1 MEVIQFSHANGFPA
15 KTYSYMFDQLKEYKI
30 SAVNIIGDSTDHKDI
45 NMFDLRDELIQNVL
59 QHGEPV
65 IGVGHSFG
73 GVLTLLAASNNPE
86 LFKNIVLLD
95 PPIFSPIK
103 STVIKIL
110 RMLGIEDWVSPAGKS
125 KKRRDKFASKRDA
138 KTLFMSNKLF
148 KNFHPQT
155 LNDYVTHGLKKNK
168 NGVELTIPVVKE
180 IAIFHNFLI
189 LYSKCLRNVKG
200 SLIYGAKN
208 PILWAS
214 DLSWINHNF
223 VNLKLLPFP
232 GSHLFPFENPKSTA
246 LMIKRCL

>member
-45 NMFDLRDELIQNVL
+45 NMFDLSDELIQNVL

-73 GVLTLLAASNNPE
+73 GVLTLLAASSNPE

-180 IAIFHNFLI
+180 IAIFHNLLI

-214 DLSWINHNF
+214 DLSWINQNF

>member
-73 GVLTLLAASNNPE
+73 GVLTLLAASKNPE

-138 KTLFMSNKLF
+138 KTLFMSNNLF

-180 IAIFHNFLI
+180 IAIFHNSLI

-208 PILWAS
+208 PIIWAS
-214 DLSWINHNF
+214 DLSWIKHNF

>member
-148 KNFHPQT
+148 KNFHPQI

-180 IAIFHNFLI
+180 IAIFHNSLI

>member
-103 STVIKIL
+103 ITVIKIL

-148 KNFHPQT
+148 KNFHPQI

-180 IAIFHNFLI
+180 IAIFHNSLI

-200 SLIYGAKN
+200 SLIYGATN

>member
-73 GVLTLLAASNNPE
+73 GVLTLLAASKNPE

-95 PPIFSPIK
+95 PPMFSPIK
-103 STVIKIL
+103 STFIKIL

-138 KTLFMSNKLF
+138 KTLFISNKLF
-148 KNFHPQT
+148 N
-155 LNDYVTHGLKKNK
+155 
-168 NGVELTIPVVKE
+168 
-180 IAIFHNFLI
+180 
-189 LYSKCLRNVKG
+189 
-200 SLIYGAKN
+200 
-208 PILWAS
+208 
-214 DLSWINHNF
+214 
-223 VNLKLLPFP
+223 
-232 GSHLFPFENPKSTA
+232 
-246 LMIKRCL
+246 

>member
-180 IAIFHNFLI
+180 IAIFHNSLI

-232 GSHLFPFENPKSTA
+232 GSHFFPFENPKSTA

>member
-73 GVLTLLAASNNPE
+73 GVLTLLAASKNPE

-155 LNDYVTHGLKKNK
+155 LNDYVTHGLKKYK

-180 IAIFHNFLI
+180 IAIFHNSLI
-189 LYSKCLRNVKG
+189 LYAKCLRNVKG

-232 GSHLFPFENPKSTA
+232 GSHFFPFENPKSTA

>member
-45 NMFDLRDELIQNVL
+45 NMFDLSDELIQNVL

-73 GVLTLLAASNNPE
+73 GVLTLLAASKNPE

-125 KKRRDKFASKRDA
+125 KKRRDKFASKSDA

-148 KNFHPQT
+148 KKFHPQT

-180 IAIFHNFLI
+180 IAIFHNSLI
-189 LYSKCLRNVKG
+189 LDLKCLRNVKG
-200 SLIYGAKN
+200 FLIYGAKN

-223 VNLKLLPFP
+223 ANLKLLPFP

>member
-45 NMFDLRDELIQNVL
+45 NMFDLSDELIQNVL

-73 GVLTLLAASNNPE
+73 GVLTLLAASKNPE

-95 PPIFSPIK
+95 PPMFSPIK

-148 KNFHPQT
+148 KNFHPQI

-180 IAIFHNFLI
+180 IAIFHNSLT
-189 LYSKCLRNVKG
+189 LYSKYLRNVKG
-200 SLIYGAKN
+200 YLIYGAKN
-208 PILWAS
+208 QILWAS

-223 VNLKLLPFP
+223 VNLNLLPFP
-232 GSHLFPFENPKSTA
+232 GSHLFPLENPKSTA

>member
-95 PPIFSPIK
+95 PPMFSPIK

-125 KKRRDKFASKRDA
+125 KKRRDQFASKRDA

-180 IAIFHNFLI
+180 IAIFHNSLI

>member
-138 KTLFMSNKLF
+138 KKIFMSNKLF
-148 KNFHPQT
+148 KNFHPQI
-155 LNDYVTHGLKKNK
+155 LNDYVTYGLKKNK

-180 IAIFHNFLI
+180 IAIFHN
-189 LYSKCLRNVKG
+189 
-200 SLIYGAKN
+200 SLI
-208 PILWAS
+208 
-214 DLSWINHNF
+214 IN
-223 VNLKLLPFP
+223 
-232 GSHLFPFENPKSTA
+232 T
-246 LMIKRCL
+246 R

>member
-45 NMFDLRDELIQNVL
+45 NMFDLSDELIQNVL

-73 GVLTLLAASNNPE
+73 GVLTLLAASKNPE

-95 PPIFSPIK
+95 PPMFSPIK
-103 STVIKIL
+103 SIVIKIL

-125 KKRRDKFASKRDA
+125 KKRRDKFTSKRDA

-180 IAIFHNFLI
+180 IAIFHNSMI

-223 VNLKLLPFP
+223 VNLKLLPISRFTFIP
-232 GSHLFPFENPKSTA
+232 
-246 LMIKRCL
+246 I

>member
-95 PPIFSPIK
+95 PPMFSPIK

-125 KKRRDKFASKRDA
+125 KKRRDKFASKLDA

-148 KNFHPQT
+148 KNFHPQI

-180 IAIFHNFLI
+180 IAIFHNSLI